1 MKNSPAGWE
10 TDLPVFLDIRRL
22 GNRCSE
28 KSVQK
33 IVVQKIVVQEIDVQE
48 IDVQGM
54 EAARALLF
62 KRGDVTCLMYCCD
75 LKSKQAVR
83 LDGLGLTA
91 ANSSPYIMRT
101 VFLYFWR
108 NKACYFA
115 AV

>member
-33 IVVQKIVVQEIDVQE
+33 IDVQKIVVQE

-54 EAARALLF
+54 EAARAPLF

-75 LKSKQAVR
+75 LKSKQGVR

-91 ANSSPYIMRT
+91 ANSSPYMIRT

>member
-22 GNRCSE
+22 ENRCSE

-33 IVVQKIVVQEIDVQE
+33 IVVQE